1 MSEEN
6 AAKVGKADASAFG
19 ETISAI
25 RRYGMPGIQLAQFPA
40 YRESTMRCLLLVC
53 ICCMGSCGC
62 VVEQLRNDQ
71 DKIRLTLL
79 DLYTDELMD
88 NLVRASNGLPII
100 HLDYGTAQA
109 TITAKDSAMVSDSY
123 AHTMMRVITTA
134 AATTV
139 ATTKMAM
146 NTLMGNTSHDNQEV
160 VAVTATPLTTSVE
173 AYNAYLQFLAV
184 HGSLQCSSTP
194 PPPSAAHMCRKYG
207 KVYYWIPIE
216 FKDLFYNL
224 ALATT
229 ADRGRLL
236 IPPPDFF
243 AVTVIDAKVN
253 PHGAVDAQID
263 IEIPNAAYGTIK
275 FSSDGTIGILSKYDP
290 DGTEFF
296 QTKVL
301 TITFNNGLPLGFKSV
316 TEFQAA
322 LKQNPL
328 QAEVRLRGFQP
339 PPPTTSQLLDQIQFD
354 TPQVKADT
362 PQVKAD
368 TRPVEAPA
376 TASFAPTM
384 NQ

>member
-1 MSEEN
+1 MSAEN
-6 AAKVGKADASAFG
+6 AGNVVKTDHFAFH
-19 ETISAI
+19 EPLSAI
-25 RRYGMPGIQLAQFPA
+25 GRYGMPGIQVTQFPI
-40 YRESTMRCLLLVC
+40 YRNSTMRCMLLVC

-88 NLVRASNGLPII
+88 NLVRARNGLPII

-123 AHTMMRVITTA
+123 AHTAMRVITTA
-134 AATTV
+134 AATTI
-139 ATTKMAM
+139 ATTKTAM
-146 NTLMGNTSHDNQEV
+146 NTLMGSTSHDNQEV

-184 HGSLQCSSTP
+184 RGSLQCGSAP
-194 PPPSAAHMCRKYG
+194 PPPAAAHICRKYD

-236 IPPPDFF
+236 IPPPEFF
-243 AVTVIDAKVN
+243 AVTVTGATAN
-253 PHGAVDAQID
+253 PHGAVDLQID
-263 IEIPNAAYGTIK
+263 SEIPNADYGTIT
-275 FSSDGTIGILSKYDP
+275 FSGGKVGILSAYDP
-290 DGTEFF
+290 GDGTQLF

-301 TITFNNGLPLGFKSV
+301 TSTFNDGFPMGFKSV
-316 TEFQAA
+316 AEFDAA
-322 LKQNPL
+322 LKHNPL
-328 QAEVRLRGFQP
+328 QVEVRLRGYQP
-339 PPPTTSQLLDQIQFD
+339 PPPTTSQLLDQIPFD

-362 PQVKAD
+362 PPPKA
-368 TRPVEAPA
+368 PPA
-376 TASFAPTM
+376 TASFEPVM
-384 NQ
+384 DQ